1 MEDRRG
7 GGEGDDSRDT
17 FEEEGRMKMNNKGVN
32 LKKYPITMKMDEDL
46 DCRPLSLI
54 ELSHSYSISLSTH
67 QREGETVVEE
77 CLREEWRKHSTIQA
91 KNLYQ
96 DDSHKIPQDCYQ
108 SRFPTFLFFNQ
119 V

>member
-54 ELSHSYSISLSTH
+54 ELSQSYSISLSTH
-67 QREGETVVEE
+67 QREVETVAEE
-77 CLREEWRKHSTIQA
+77 CWREEWRNQSTVWTH
-91 KNLYQ
+91 NLYK
-96 DDSHKIPQDCYQ
+96 DDSYKIAQDQ
-108 SRFPTFLFFNQ
+108 SKFSAFLLFNQ

>member
-77 CLREEWRKHSTIQA
+77 CLREEWRNPSPIQT

-96 DDSHKIPQDCYQ
+96 YDSHKIAQDQ
-108 SRFPTFLFFNQ
+108 HWSRFSSFLPSNQ